1 MSTMFEQTLNDMT
14 AAVHVHERQA
24 RLADEHG
31 VRVQPGTVRLT
42 FAQASELVL
51 ALDRRIAGG
60 FTYKHIENRM
70 RALRNSL
77 LWAFGPEGEVAYASM
92 LNESVKKEGKDDE
105 TDNKNNG
112 RMLR

>member
-1 MSTMFEQTLNDMT
+1 MFEQTLNDMT
-14 AAVHVHERQA
+14 ATVHVDEREA

-31 VRVQPGTVRLT
+31 VKVHSGTVRLT

-60 FTYKHIENRM
+60 FTYTRIEKRM

-77 LWAFGPEGEVAYASM
+77 LWAFGPEGEAAYASM
-92 LNESVKKEGKDDE
+92 PNAAGQ
-105 TDNKNNG
+105 G
-112 RMLR
+112 REAYPAPACSQED